1 MVSYYIY
8 YRVRTDISRAVAVAT
23 IGRLQAALTRRAGV
37 TGRLLQRA
45 DDPQTWMEIYDNVSD
60 AAAFDAALREEV
72 EAARI
77 TSLLADDGKRHV
89 ERFVPCA

>member
-8 YRVRTDISRAVAVAT
+8 YRVRTDISRAIAVAA
-23 IGRLQAALTRRAGV
+23 IGRLQAALTHRAGV
-37 TGRLLQRA
+37 TGRLLQRD

-89 ERFVPCA
+89 ERFVSCA